1 MRRTLCVLLIA
12 VCLIAPTTAQDDDRI
27 ADLSGKA
34 ARVSRAGNDGRLTG
48 PSNAQR
54 PDIISA
60 FLRGRHDEATASSL
74 VLENENPTERGA
86 IHVRLRQ
93 QLAGLEVYG
102 TYVKATLTPAG
113 ELVSVM
119 ENLAPAGGP
128 LLPAQVDYRDALNAV
143 LQRRYPG
150 QPADLPEVSSAENK
164 VTFARGARFYQDPTV
179 TRVAVPLNG
188 GRLRVGYLVET
199 WDHENQLWHTV
210 VNGNGRILFEELRT
224 ASDTYKIYPNAPD
237 KTAQTVVSGPG
248 GSSTDSP
255 QGWLVSNT
263 STTTTG
269 NNVDAYLDRNNDNSA
284 DANGR
289 PVSTTQEFV
298 TTVDLTQSPTTTT
311 NQMVAVTNLFY
322 LNNVLHDK
330 LRRHGF
336 TEAAGNFQTNNFGL
350 GGSGNDSVRAEAQ
363 DGGGTNN
370 ANFATPSDGSQPRMQ
385 MYIWTTA
392 TPNRDGD
399 LDSDIVYHEYGHGL
413 TWRMIGGM
421 SGKLAGAIGEGMSD
435 TVAIY
440 INGDD
445 AVAEYSNNRAA
456 GIRRFTY
463 SNYPNTYSDVL
474 GSSVH
479 NDGEIYAATMWR
491 LRQLWLDSGRTQD
504 QLWSYV
510 INGMNFTPS
519 TPAYEDMRDGILAA
533 MPTQAE
539 DCIVWQAFAQF
550 GIGEG
555 ADGQVSPTFQITE
568 SFAVPSSC
576 TTPPPNTAPTVTIT
590 APAAGSSFQQNTPVT
605 FTGTATDAE
614 QGDLTANLVWTSNTQ
629 GSIGTGGSFTTSGL
643 AVGTH
648 IITAAVTDAGGL
660 QGTAT
665 RTITIT
671 STPPPVTITLSAS
684 GYKVKGT
691 RHAGLNWTGATT
703 SVDVYRDNVKIS
715 ASPIPGSSYTDVI
728 GGKGPG
734 TFNYKVCHA
743 GTASCSNISTV
754 VF

>member
-1 MRRTLCVLLIA
+1 
-12 VCLIAPTTAQDDDRI
+12 
-27 ADLSGKA
+27 
-34 ARVSRAGNDGRLTG
+34 
-48 PSNAQR
+48 
-54 PDIISA
+54 
-60 FLRGRHDEATASSL
+60 
-74 VLENENPTERGA
+74 
-86 IHVRLRQ
+86 
-93 QLAGLEVYG
+93 
-102 TYVKATLTPAG
+102 
-113 ELVSVM
+113 
-119 ENLAPAGGP
+119 
-128 LLPAQVDYRDALNAV
+128 
-143 LQRRYPG
+143 
-150 QPADLPEVSSAENK
+150 
-164 VTFARGARFYQDPTV
+164 
-179 TRVAVPLNG
+179 
-188 GRLRVGYLVET
+188 
-199 WDHENQLWHTV
+199 
-210 VNGNGRILFEELRT
+210 
-224 ASDTYKIYPNAPD
+224 
-237 KTAQTVVSGPG
+237 
-248 GSSTDSP
+248 
-255 QGWLVSNT
+255 
-263 STTTTG
+263 
-269 NNVDAYLDRNNDNSA
+269 
-284 DANGR
+284 
-289 PVSTTQEFV
+289 
-298 TTVDLTQSPTTTT
+298 
-311 NQMVAVTNLFY
+311 
-322 LNNVLHDK
+322 
-330 LRRHGF
+330 
-336 TEAAGNFQTNNFGL
+336 
-350 GGSGNDSVRAEAQ
+350 
-363 DGGGTNN
+363 
-370 ANFATPSDGSQPRMQ
+370 MQ

-614 QGDLTANLVWTSNTQ
+614 QGDLSANLVWTSNTQ

-665 RTITIT
+665 RTIMIT
-671 STPPPVTITLSAS
+671 STSPPVTITLSAS